1 MRKNQNETM
10 KQYLILPAFILIFNF
25 ASAQNKLYSSSKS
38 EISFFSKAPLED
50 IEAKNTR
57 ANSII
62 NLSNR
67 ELVVRIPVAQFQFKN
82 KLMQQHFNENYMESE
97 KYPYATFKGKINEEL
112 DLSKTGVYSVSASG
126 VLNIHGVEQERK
138 LSGKLTVG
146 EKSLVLEAIFEVLLV
161 DHKIEIPKLVF
172 KKIAEKIEVST
183 TINYSPYVK

>member
-1 MRKNQNETM
+1 MRFLLM
-10 KQYLILPAFILIFNF
+10 SAFIMFF
-25 ASAQNKLYSSSKS
+25 HCVSAQNKLYSIRKS
-38 EISFFSKAPLED
+38 EFSFFSQAPLED

-62 NLSNR
+62 NTSNQ
-67 ELVVRIPVAQFQFKN
+67 ELVVRIPVSQFQFSN

-112 DLSKTGVYSVSASG
+112 DFSKAGVYSVSASG
-126 VLNIHGVEQERK
+126 TLNIHGVDQDRK

-146 EKSLVLEAIFEVLLV
+146 ENSLVLETKFEVMLI

-172 KKIAEKIEVST
+172 KKIAEKIEVSAN
-183 TINYSPYVK
+183 INYAPYTK